1 VTRKDAL
8 QRAAISGAATRGAAR
23 SRPIFFDSPPAIG
36 DTGEVTPSRFARIG
50 AIAVAMAL
58 GGSPASVRAD
68 AHAPADLAVA
78 APSIDASVVGAVTAA
93 GAGAGAGIERS
104 APPAAEVLAQRVA
117 AGRHWRIT
125 TEHGPVHVWIPD
137 GYDAATAATIVF
149 VHGYWINVD
158 QAWASYR
165 LAEQFALC
173 GINAMFVAP
182 EAPRSKWSRI
192 AWPSL
197 GDLVDAVAGGID
209 IPMPAARL
217 VAVGHSGAFR
227 TLAEWLANSS
237 LDTVVLLDA
246 LYVDYG
252 LLPWLRSSPQHR
264 LVNIVYETGRISNYL
279 HSRLP
284 STLRVDGL
292 RRTSLP
298 EAPIVYV
305 RTGVG
310 HWPLVTD
317 GVALPL
323 ALRAIGV
330 PYVASA
336 PLDLPLG
343 LPLRPGDIPADWL
356 ARPLAHRTVE
366 LAP

>member
-1 VTRKDAL
+1 M
-8 QRAAISGAATRGAAR
+8 
-23 SRPIFFDSPPAIG
+23 
-36 DTGEVTPSRFARIG
+36 TPSGFARIG
-50 AIAVAMAL
+50 AIAVVVAL
-58 GGSPASVRAD
+58 GSPPASAD

-78 APSIDASVVGAVTAA
+78 APSIDATVVGAVT
-93 GAGAGAGIERS
+93 GAGAGAGTERS

-117 AGRHWRIT
+117 AGRHWRIA

-165 LAEQFALC
+165 LAEQFALS

-284 STLRVDGL
+284 GTLRVDGL

-336 PLDLPLG
+336 PLALPLG

-356 ARPLAHRTVE
+356 ARPLERRAVE